1 VLRVYV
7 TVAPEDGKA
16 NRAVMRALADY
27 FDVPRTRIKLLSGAK
42 QRDKRFSIDADVT
55 V

>member
-1 VLRVYV
+1 
-7 TVAPEDGKA
+7 
-16 NRAVMRALADY
+16 LADY